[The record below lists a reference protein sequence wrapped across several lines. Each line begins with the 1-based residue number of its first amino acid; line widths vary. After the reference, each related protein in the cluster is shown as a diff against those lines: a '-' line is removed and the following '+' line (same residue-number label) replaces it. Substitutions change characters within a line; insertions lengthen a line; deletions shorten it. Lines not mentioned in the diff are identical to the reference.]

1 MFGKKDIDT
10 LHNQK
15 GRSFVGESMQIE
27 GDLDYSGAVDVA
39 GLINGN
45 VHVKEMIIFDTGS
58 VKGNLHVS
66 KLNINGHVEGQ
77 IIADEISL
85 GSSSVIKGDFSFKS
99 YLKTEEGAD
108 IDGYIKRVNNGK
120 SNSEE
125 DIAIE
130 EIVERVEAIKPKPA
144 QVAQRKE
151 AVKVVISYI
160 NFNKYIT

>member
-39 GLINGN
+39 GLIKGN
-45 VHVKEMIIFDTGS
+45 VYVKEMIIFDTGS

-85 GSSSVIKGDFSFKS
+85 GSSSVIKGDISFKS
-99 YLKTEEGAD
+99 YLKTEEGAQ
-108 IDGYIKRVNNGK
+108 IDGYIKGTK
-120 SNSEE
+120 SKRNFGDEE
-125 DIAIE
+125 DKDIE
-130 EIVERVEAIKPKPA
+130 EIVARPELGKPTLVKDSK
-144 QVAQRKE
+144 KE
-151 AVKVVISYI
+151 AV
-160 NFNKYIT
+160 